1 VSLAVL
7 ERVAREAG
15 GRIVSALAARFR
27 DIGVAEDAFGDACV
41 RAAEAWP
48 TYGIPFDPAG
58 WLYRTAE
65 RKALDAFRRRRTR
78 ERLLPDP
85 PASPPTP
92 EDALIDDA
100 RIIPDERLRLIFVC
114 CHPAVPADS
123 RAALTLR
130 LVCGLSVAEI
140 ARAFLVSESTLAQR
154 LVRAKRKIAEAGV
167 PFEVPRPEAW
177 NERLEAVL
185 STLEIAY
192 AKSYEDAAGEGD
204 RAGYATEVLEL
215 TRLLAEMVPDE
226 PGAHALAALVR
237 YTEARRPARVDEQG
251 AMVPLSEQDPTL
263 WRRPLIEEADLY
275 LKRSWALRF
284 PSPRAIQAAIHGTW
298 CWRKSL
304 DEPPPWINVAALYD
318 ELIKYRDDAVV
329 RLNRAVALAEVAGPE
344 AAMSEIDALDSKEL
358 QNCLPYHAVRADLL
372 RRLHQIP
379 AALTA
384 YDAALAL
391 DPGPAERLWLE
402 RTKALV
408 AQRLTLFAS
417 TPSDSHNVAD
427 RFAMAE
433 DCLRQQPKA

>member
-1 VSLAVL
+1 MSLAVL
-7 ERVAREAG
+7 DQVAREAG

-41 RAAEAWP
+41 RATEAWP
-48 TYGIPFDPAG
+48 THGVPFDPAG

-85 PASPPTP
+85 PAAPPTP
-92 EDALIDDA
+92 EDSLIDDA

-114 CHPAVPADS
+114 CHPSVAADS

-130 LVCGLSVAEI
+130 IVCGLSVAEI
-140 ARAFLVSESTLAQR
+140 ARAFLVSEPTLAQR

-177 NERLEAVL
+177 NDRLEAVL

-192 AKSYEDAAGEGD
+192 AKSYEDAAGTGHHAE
-204 RAGYATEVLEL
+204 YATEVLEL

-237 YTEARRPARVDEQG
+237 YTEARRPARVDDQG
-251 AMVPLSEQDPTL
+251 CMVPLSQQDPTL
-263 WRRPLIEEADLY
+263 WRCPFIEEADIY

-284 PSPRAIQAAIHGTW
+284 PEPRTIQAAIHGAW

-304 DEPPPWINVAALYD
+304 DEPPPWTDVAALYD
-318 ELIKYRDDAVV
+318 ELIKHRDDAIV

-344 AAMSEIDALDSKEL
+344 AAMREIDALDSREL

-372 RRLHQIP
+372 RRLDQIP
-379 AALTA
+379 AAIAA
-384 YDAALAL
+384 YDAAISLG
-391 DPGPAERLWLE
+391 PGPAERTWLE

-408 AQRLTLFAS
+408 A
-417 TPSDSHNVAD
+417 
-427 RFAMAE
+427 
-433 DCLRQQPKA
+433 